1 MVFYGVSGKDSCEFD
16 DNKSNCLLRVC
27 YIRSNITMYKQN
39 IAFNKCAKYTIE
51 ELLSMFRAEAQFI
64 CKRPEDV
71 RTVAESALSD
81 FIKCH
86 GSYVR
91 FV

>member
-1 MVFYGVSGKDSCEFD
+1 MH
-16 DNKSNCLLRVC
+16 
-27 YIRSNITMYKQN
+27 KQDIN
-39 IAFNKCAKYTIE
+39 FNRCAKYTIE
-51 ELLSMFRAEAQFI
+51 ELLSMFSAEAQSI
-64 CKRPEDV
+64 CKEPEDV

-81 FIKCH
+81 FIKRH

>member
-1 MVFYGVSGKDSCEFD
+1 
-16 DNKSNCLLRVC
+16 
-27 YIRSNITMYKQN
+27 MYKQN
-39 IAFNKCAKYTIE
+39 ITFNKCAKCTVE
-51 ELLSMFRAEAQFI
+51 ELLSMFRAEAQSI
-64 CKRPEDV
+64 CTKPEYV
-71 RTVAESALSD
+71 RTVAECALSD

>member
-1 MVFYGVSGKDSCEFD
+1 
-16 DNKSNCLLRVC
+16 
-27 YIRSNITMYKQN
+27 MYKQN
-39 IAFNKCAKYTIE
+39 ITFNKCAKYTVE
-51 ELLSMFRAEAQFI
+51 ELLSMFKAEAQFI
-64 CKRPEDV
+64 CKEPEDV

>member
-1 MVFYGVSGKDSCEFD
+1 
-16 DNKSNCLLRVC
+16 
-27 YIRSNITMYKQN
+27 MYKQG
-39 IAFNKCAKYTIE
+39 IAINECAKYTKE
-51 ELLSMFRAEAQFI
+51 ELLSIFKAEAQSI
-64 CKRPEDV
+64 CKEPEDV
-71 RTVAESALSD
+71 RAIAESVLRD